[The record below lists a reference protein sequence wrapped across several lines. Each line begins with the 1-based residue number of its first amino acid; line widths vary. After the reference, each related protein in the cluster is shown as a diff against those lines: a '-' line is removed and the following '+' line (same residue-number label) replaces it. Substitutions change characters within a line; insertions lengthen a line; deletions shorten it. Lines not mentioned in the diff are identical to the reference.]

1 MHKVTHLSRELKS
14 LSRYNIK
21 KNKKSSYLHIQNK
34 NLLSNLLSE
43 RMEDLHPDQRACSSI
58 IQCVRTSRRISKT
71 LRFLKRKSE
80 RILHSIIYFKQQQ
93 LPFPKKKVS
102 QCHLVVRL
110 QIAVSRREA
119 TVAFKCQKLYLVR
132 YSVDGGLRV
141 RGPAPCV
148 DIKD

>member
-1 MHKVTHLSRELKS
+1 MINNSNNMHKVTHLSRELKS

-93 LPFPKKKVS
+93 LPFPKKKKGRLVPSSGEIADCSQSYRSYGGFQVS
-102 QCHLVVRL
+102 KVVF
-110 QIAVSRREA
+110 S
-119 TVAFKCQKLYLVR
+119 
-132 YSVDGGLRV
+132 
-141 RGPAPCV
+141 
-148 DIKD
+148 

>member
-93 LPFPKKKVS
+93 LPFPKKKGKLVPSSGEIADCSQSQRSYGGFQVS
-102 QCHLVVRL
+102 KVVFS
-110 QIAVSRREA
+110 QI
-119 TVAFKCQKLYLVR
+119 FC
-132 YSVDGGLRV
+132 
-141 RGPAPCV
+141 
-148 DIKD
+148 